1 MTESKNFVNQLK
13 LVDES
18 AEKALIDLFIKHD
31 IKELDVSTDDYD
43 CLRVFVFD
51 DNEHIANG
59 LVIDSIEIENGSIML
74 TDNKGS
80 FHSSTSLHDGSMPYV
95 YAYVENLLKDKINNE
110 ENTYE
115 VWLYYHGCF
124 NTFVKASNTDEA
136 RRKARNEVDE
146 LSELDFLHE
155 IKLCDNGCD
164 VSLVKVCKVLD

>member
-18 AEKALIDLFIKHD
+18 AEKALIDLFIKHN

-59 LVIDSIEIENGSIML
+59 IVIDSIEIENGSIML

-80 FHSSTSLHDGSMPYV
+80 FHSSTSLHDGSMPYI
-95 YAYVENLLKDKINNE
+95 YAYVETIIGDLNAEVEKE
-110 ENTYE
+110 YE
-115 VWLYYHGCF
+115 VYLYYHGCYS
-124 NTFVKASNTDEA
+124 TYVKAKNSDEA
-136 RRKARNEVDE
+136 LQIARNQISNM
-146 LSELDFLHE
+146 SEIEFLGAIE
-155 IKLCDNGCD
+155 AEENGYDVYVKKL
-164 VSLVKVCKVLD
+164 

>member
-59 LVIDSIEIENGSIML
+59 IVIDSIEIENGSIML

-80 FHSSTSLHDGSMPYV
+80 FHSSTSLHDGSMPYI
-95 YAYVENLLKDKINNE
+95 YAYVETIIGDL
-110 ENTYE
+110 NTEVEREYE
-115 VWLYYHGCF
+115 VYLYYHGCYS
-124 NTFVKASNTDEA
+124 TYVKAKNVDEA
-136 RRKARNEVDE
+136 LQIARNQISDMSEVE
-146 LSELDFLHE
+146 FLSAIEAQENDY
-155 IKLCDNGCD
+155 D
-164 VSLVKVCKVLD
+164 VYVVKK